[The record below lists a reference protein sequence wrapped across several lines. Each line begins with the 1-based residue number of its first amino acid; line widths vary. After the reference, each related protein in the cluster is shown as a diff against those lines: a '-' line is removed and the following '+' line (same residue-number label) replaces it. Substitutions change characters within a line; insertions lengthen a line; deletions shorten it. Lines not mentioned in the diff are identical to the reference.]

1 MPRPRL
7 LASAFGAF
15 VLLIPPAWAK
25 VERVEITATETV
37 LNGQPFGAAGPY
49 ERISGRLHFA
59 VDPSN
64 PHDQAV
70 VDLGLAKR
78 NAQGQVE
85 FSADFA
91 LLRPVAADKGN
102 RSVLLE
108 ICNRGAVRMLSVVQ
122 GAAVSEHPS
131 TPADFGDGWLMRQG
145 YTLAWVGWQWD
156 AQPVPGFFRLQ
167 APVAYGPD
175 GRHLEGLLR
184 DDFSLAAAR
193 PVVPLGHLING
204 VVGGREY
211 PVSDSGDPRNR
222 LTVRDTPEGPRQEI
236 PREQW
241 QFSPDRRAIRLA
253 GGFAAG
259 RIYEVVYAVQ
269 DPVVAGLGFAA
280 VRDFISH
287 LKYDADRRLDRAYAM
302 GISQCGRFLRQYLYE
317 GFEADE
323 QGRETLDGIIAHVG
337 GAGQGSFNVR
347 FAQPSRDAEPLSAF
361 FYPTDVF
368 PFTAAPETDPET
380 GATGGLLDAVRAE
393 HLAPKIFLSNTSY
406 EYWGRSAALI
416 HVSPDGARDVGQPE
430 NVRVYFLAGFQHSSA
445 LFPPRRGTGEADGQD
460 LPNPN
465 PIQWSWRAMIANL
478 DAWVRAGVA
487 PPPSNPPTLRA
498 GTLVPLARWTF
509 PRIPGVNPPHEANL
523 AWRLDFGPGWPDR
536 IAFEPPKV
544 GAPFPVLVPQVDADG
559 NDRAGAHDPEMAV
572 PVATYT
578 GWNLRNPPIGAPGYR
593 VAFLG
598 SFLPFART
606 PEERQRS
613 GDPRPSLAE
622 RYAGRDDY
630 LARYRKAAEELVR
643 QRWLLADDVPAV
655 MKRGAAEW
663 DLVAGTVP

>member
-7 LASAFGAF
+7 LTSAFGAF
-15 VLLIPPAWAK
+15 LLLIPSAWAK
-25 VERVEITATETV
+25 VERVEITATEV
-37 LNGQPFGAAGPY
+37 LLNGQPFGAAGAY
-49 ERISGRLHFA
+49 ERISGRLHLA

-64 PHDQAV
+64 SYNQAV

-78 NAQGQVE
+78 NPQGQVE

-91 LLRPVAADKGN
+91 LLRPVAADQGN
-102 RSVLLE
+102 GSVLLE
-108 ICNRGAVRMLSVVQ
+108 ICNRGTVRMLSVVQ
-122 GAAVSEHPS
+122 GAAASEHPS

-145 YTLAWVGWQWD
+145 YTLAWVGWEWD

-167 APVAYGPD
+167 APIAYGQD

-184 DDFSLAAAR
+184 DDFSLALAR

-211 PVSDSGDPRNR
+211 PVSDPSDPRNR
-222 LTVRDTPEGPRQEI
+222 LTVRDTPEGPRLEI

-259 RIYEVVYAVQ
+259 RIYELVYAVQ

-280 VRDFISH
+280 VRDFISY

-302 GISQCGRFLRQYLYE
+302 GISQCGRFLRQYLAE
-317 GFEADE
+317 GFDADE
-323 QGRETLDGIIAHVG
+323 QGRETLDGVIAHVG
-337 GAGQGSFNVR
+337 GAGQGSFNIR
-347 FAQPSRDAEPLSAF
+347 FAQPSRDAEPRSAF
-361 FYPTDVF
+361 FYPTDLF

-380 GATGGLLDAVRAE
+380 RATGGLLDALQAE

-445 LFPPRRGTGEADGQD
+445 PFPPRRGVAEANGQD
-460 LPNPN
+460 LPNHN

-498 GTLVPLARWTF
+498 ATLVPLARWTF
-509 PRIPGVNPPHEANL
+509 PSIPGVHPPHEATV
-523 AWRLDFGPGWPDR
+523 AWRLDFGPGWPGR
-536 IAFEPPKV
+536 IDFEPPKV
-544 GAPFPVLVPQVDADG
+544 GAPFPVFVPQVDADG
-559 NDRAGAHDPEMAV
+559 NDLAGVHDPELAV

-578 GWNLRNPPIGAPGYR
+578 GWNLRNPAIGAPGSR

-606 PEERQRS
+606 AEARQRS

-622 RYAGRDDY
+622 RYAGKDDY

-655 MKRGAAEW
+655 MERGAAEW
-663 DLVAGTVP
+663 DLVAGTAP